1 MIYMSIIRDITPVL
15 LTRLEELHTLAP
27 GSIGDQMEL
36 EFVRSDPA
44 QGLYEMRCKTQ
55 HWMRNIAGTLHG
67 GMCATLA
74 DQAMGCVAY
83 CAKPGEGIAPTV
95 EMNVSYH
102 RPLIPGEDVLIR
114 VWLVTAS
121 RSLMHLRSEL
131 SLVGAP
137 EKLCLSATGVYF
149 YKEIPHEC

>member
-1 MIYMSIIRDITPVL
+1 MNCNNLEPALRV
-15 LTRLEELHTLAP
+15 RLEELHTLAP

-36 EFVRSDPA
+36 RLVDCDPEA
-44 QGLYEMRCKTQ
+44 GIYRMRCATQ

-83 CAKPGEGIAPTV
+83 CAKPGPGIAPTV

-102 RPLIPGEDVLIR
+102 RPLIPGQDVL
-114 VWLVTAS
+114 VNVYLMSVT
-121 RSLMHLRSEL
+121 RNLMHLRAEL
-131 SLVGAP
+131 FVANEP
-137 EKLCLSATGVYF
+137 DRLCLSTTGVYF
-149 YKEIPHEC
+149 YKEQSHECAH

>member
-1 MIYMSIIRDITPVL
+1 MSFKNLEQPL
-15 LTRLEELHTLAP
+15 LKRLEELHTLAP

-36 EFVRSDPA
+36 TLVSCDPEA
-44 QGLYEMRCKTQ
+44 GIYNMRCETR

-74 DQAMGCVAY
+74 DQAMGCIAY

-102 RPLIPGEDVLIR
+102 RPLIPGEDVL
-114 VWLVTAS
+114 VNVYLMSVT
-121 RSLMHLRSEL
+121 RNLMHLRAELFVASE
-131 SLVGAP
+131 P
-137 EKLCLSATGVYF
+137 DKLCLSTTGVYF
-149 YKEIPHEC
+149 YKEISHDCTH

>member
-1 MIYMSIIRDITPVL
+1 MTFKNLEPALRV
-15 LTRLEELHTLAP
+15 RLEELHTLAP

-36 EFVRSDPA
+36 RLESCDPDV
-44 QGLYEMRCKTQ
+44 GVYRMRCATQ

-83 CAKPGEGIAPTV
+83 CAKPGPGVAPTV

-102 RPLIPGEDVLIR
+102 RPLVPGEDVL
-114 VWLVTAS
+114 VNVYLMSVT
-121 RSLMHLRSEL
+121 RNLMHLRAEL
-131 SLVGAP
+131 FVASQP
-137 EKLCLSATGVYF
+137 DKLCLSTTGVYF
-149 YKEIPHEC
+149 YKEL